1 MKTTITIHLG
11 GMNFTLDPDAHKLLE
26 RYLTAVR
33 ENLDSSDNADEI
45 MEDIEARIAELFND
59 ELNKTHTGII
69 TVQQIERIISIMGTP
84 ESYEDGKRSPGD
96 TPLVSGYRRRSAG
109 RSLLRVRLLL
119 WHRRCLGPAVA
130 SPCHHF
136 GIRMACSAVHRH
148 VDHRP
153 QGGNPGAKDGDAW
166 QAGNH

>member
-59 ELNKTHTGII
+59 ELNKTHAGII
-69 TVQQIERIISIMGTP
+69 TVQQVERIISIMGTP
-84 ESYEDGKRSPGD
+84 ESYEDGQHKFESEAPATHHLYRD
-96 TPLVSGYRRRSAG
+96 TEGGLLAGVCSGFAYYCGIDAVW
-109 RSLLRVRLLL
+109 VRLLL
-119 WHRRCLGPAVA
+119 LLVTILGYGWPVLLYIVMWIVVPDRK
-130 SPCHHF
+130 S
-136 GIRMACSAVHRH
+136 V
-148 VDHRP
+148 V
-153 QGGNPGAKDGDAW
+153 
-166 QAGNH
+166 